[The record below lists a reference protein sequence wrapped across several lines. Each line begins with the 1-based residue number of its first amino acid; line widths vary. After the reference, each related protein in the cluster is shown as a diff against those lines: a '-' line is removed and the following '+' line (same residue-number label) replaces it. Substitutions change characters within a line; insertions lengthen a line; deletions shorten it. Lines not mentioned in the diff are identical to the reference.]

1 MMKFKTFI
9 LIIFFICFSEIS
21 ISHENKIAY
30 LDLNFIMGNS
40 IAGKSITSQLEKNHK
55 KNIKN
60 FEKIEEELK
69 KEEAEIISQKS
80 VISKEEFEKKI
91 ISLRDKANNYRKERN
106 NNIDNLNNK
115 RMNATTKMIAL
126 IKPILSDY
134 SQKNSISLIIQKRN
148 IIIGKTSLDITSD
161 ILKIVDEKIKEISLD

>member
-1 MMKFKTFI
+1 MMKFKAFV

-69 KEEAEIISQKS
+69 NEESKIIAQKS
-80 VISKEEFEKKI
+80 VITKEEFEKKI
-91 ISLRDKANNYRKERN
+91 INLRNKASVYRKER
-106 NNIDNLNNK
+106 K
-115 RMNATTKMIAL
+115 YT
-126 IKPILSDY
+126 Y
-134 SQKNSISLIIQKRN
+134 
-148 IIIGKTSLDITSD
+148 GF
-161 ILKIVDEKIKEISLD
+161 